1 MGDYL
6 RQYSPGA
13 PITQPREAGAGSWVT
28 VESTDRTE
36 VCMLLP
42 NAQAGKTPLGFLGIW
57 PWIPQFPQRHFY
69 LWIDARLLLLE
80 GQNEGHLIRPCC

>member
-1 MGDYL
+1 M
-6 RQYSPGA
+6 
-13 PITQPREAGAGSWVT
+13 QPREAGAGSWVT
-28 VESTDRTE
+28 AESTARTE

-69 LWIDARLLLLE
+69 LWMDARLLLWRDKMKDILFS
-80 GQNEGHLIRPCC
+80 HVADVKCLILVCLMH